1 MLGETREGALMSQ
14 QTSSSS
20 MIAGAVAIV
29 ALGLVWATVAG
40 NFPSQEELFSTAPPA
55 EARQVVRPSPSLSVP
70 SALDLTIPTSPPLP
84 SDAAIASP
92 GDDRSHD
99 ANNVDLPVVSRLDSR
114 PLQAARLKCEADVE
128 QLCPDS
134 LDGSTRTRCLQQRV
148 KQLPPLCQN
157 QLKEQFVKWKE
168 DRNRVMAACDEDVRR
183 FCRAMKPGGGQIF
196 QCLQSH
202 GQEVSDRCYQ
212 TLPKGTFFF
221 K

>member
-1 MLGETREGALMSQ
+1 MSQ

-20 MIAGAVAIV
+20 MIAGAVTII

-40 NFPSQEELFSTAPPA
+40 NFPSHEELFSTAPPA
-55 EARQVVRPSPSLSVP
+55 EARQVVRPLPSLSVP
-70 SALDLTIPTSPPLP
+70 PGLDLTIPTSPPLP
-84 SDAAIASP
+84 SDAAIANP
-92 GDDRSHD
+92 IDDRPHD
-99 ANNVDLPVVSRLDSR
+99 AHVDIPVVSRLDSR

-134 LDGSTRTRCLQQRV
+134 PDGSTRTRCLQQRA

>member
-1 MLGETREGALMSQ
+1 MPQ

-20 MIAGAVAIV
+20 MIAGAVTIA
-29 ALGLVWATVAG
+29 ALGLVWVTVAG

-55 EARQVVRPSPSLSVP
+55 EARQMAHPLPSMSVP
-70 SALDLTIPTSPPLP
+70 PRLDLTIPTSHPLP
-84 SDAAIASP
+84 SDAVMASP

-99 ANNVDLPVVSRLDSR
+99 VNVDIPVVTRLDSR
-114 PLQAARLKCEADVE
+114 ALQVARLKCEADIE

-134 LDGSTRTRCLQQRV
+134 QDGSMRTRCLHQRA
-148 KQLPPLCQN
+148 KQLTPVCQN
-157 QLKEQFVKWKE
+157 QLQEQFVKWKE
-168 DRNRVMAACDEDVRR
+168 DRSRVIAACNEDVTR

>member
-1 MLGETREGALMSQ
+1 MSQ

-20 MIAGAVAIV
+20 MIVGAVTIV

-40 NFPSQEELFSTAPPA
+40 NFPSHEELFSTAPPA
-55 EARQVVRPSPSLSVP
+55 EAHQVVRPLPSRSVP
-70 SALDLTIPTSPPLP
+70 PSLDLTIPTSPQLP

-92 GDDRSHD
+92 RDDQPHD
-99 ANNVDLPVVSRLDSR
+99 ANVDIPVVTRLDSR
-114 PLQAARLKCEADVE
+114 GLQAGRLKCEADIE

-134 LDGSTRTRCLQQRV
+134 WDGSTRTRCLQQRA

-168 DRNRVMAACDEDVRR
+168 DRSRVMEACDEDVKR
-183 FCRAMKPGGGQIF
+183 FCRAVKPGGGQIF

-212 TLPKGTFFF
+212 TLPKGTLFF

>member
-1 MLGETREGALMSQ
+1 MAE

-20 MIAGAVAIV
+20 TIAGAITIV
-29 ALGLVWATVAG
+29 GLGLVWVIVAG
-40 NFPSQEELFSTAPPA
+40 NFPSQEELFPTTPPA
-55 EARQVVRPSPSLSVP
+55 EARSVPRPLPSLPVP
-70 SALDLTIPTSPPLP
+70 PTLDLTIPTSPPLP

-99 ANNVDLPVVSRLDSR
+99 ANVDIPVVSRLDSR
-114 PLQAARLKCEADVE
+114 PLQAARLKCEADIE

-134 LDGSTRTRCLQQRV
+134 PDGSARTRCLQQHA

-168 DRNRVMAACDEDVRR
+168 DRNRVMAACDEDVKQ
-183 FCRAMKPGGGQIF
+183 FCRAVKPGGGQIL

>member
-1 MLGETREGALMSQ
+1 MSQ

-20 MIAGAVAIV
+20 MIAGAVTIV

-40 NFPSQEELFSTAPPA
+40 NFPSQEELFSTAPPV
-55 EARQVVRPSPSLSVP
+55 EARQVVRPLPSLSVP

-84 SDAAIASP
+84 SDAAIGSP

-99 ANNVDLPVVSRLDSR
+99 ANVDIPVVSRLDSR

-134 LDGSTRTRCLQQRV
+134 LDGSARTRCLQQRA

-212 TLPKGTFFF
+212 TLPKGTLFF

>member
-1 MLGETREGALMSQ
+1 MAE

-20 MIAGAVAIV
+20 TIAGAITIV
-29 ALGLVWATVAG
+29 GLGLVWVIVAG
-40 NFPSQEELFSTAPPA
+40 NFPSQEELFLTTPPV
-55 EARQVVRPSPSLSVP
+55 EARQVVHPLPSLPVP
-70 SALDLTIPTSPPLP
+70 PTLDLTIPTSPPLS
-84 SDAAIASP
+84 SDAAIASSD
-92 GDDRSHD
+92 DDRSHD
-99 ANNVDLPVVSRLDSR
+99 ANVDIPVVSRLDSR
-114 PLQAARLKCEADVE
+114 SLQAVRLKCEADIE

-134 LDGSTRTRCLQQRV
+134 LDGSARTRCLQQRA

-168 DRNRVMAACDEDVRR
+168 DRNRVMAACDEDVKR
-183 FCRAMKPGGGQIF
+183 FCRAVKPGGGQIL
-196 QCLQSH
+196 QCLQSY

>member
-1 MLGETREGALMSQ
+1 MPQ

-20 MIAGAVAIV
+20 MIAGAVTIA
-29 ALGLVWATVAG
+29 ALGLVWVTVAG

-55 EARQVVRPSPSLSVP
+55 EARQVVRPLPSMSVP
-70 SALDLTIPTSPPLP
+70 PRLDLTIPTSPPLP
-84 SDAAIASP
+84 SDAVMASH
-92 GDDRSHD
+92 GEDRSHD
-99 ANNVDLPVVSRLDSR
+99 ATVDIPVVTRLDPR

-134 LDGSTRTRCLQQRV
+134 SDGPARTRCLQQRA

>member
-1 MLGETREGALMSQ
+1 MAE

-20 MIAGAVAIV
+20 TIAGAITIV
-29 ALGLVWATVAG
+29 GLGLVWVIVAG
-40 NFPSQEELFSTAPPA
+40 NFPSQEELFPTTPPA
-55 EARQVVRPSPSLSVP
+55 EARSVPRPLPSLPVAP
-70 SALDLTIPTSPPLP
+70 TLDLTIPTSPPLP

-99 ANNVDLPVVSRLDSR
+99 ANVDIPVVSRLDSR
-114 PLQAARLKCEADVE
+114 GLQAARLQCEADIE

-134 LDGSTRTRCLQQRV
+134 PEGSMRTRCLQQRA

-168 DRNRVMAACDEDVRR
+168 DRSRVMEACDEDVKR
-183 FCRAMKPGGGQIF
+183 FCRAVKPGGGQIL

-212 TLPKGTFFF
+212 TLPKGTLFF

>member
-1 MLGETREGALMSQ
+1 MAE

-20 MIAGAVAIV
+20 AIAGAITIV
-29 ALGLVWATVAG
+29 GLGLVWVIVAG
-40 NFPSQEELFSTAPPA
+40 TFPSHEELFSTAPPA
-55 EARQVVRPSPSLSVP
+55 EARQVVRPLPSLPVP
-70 SALDLTIPTSPPLP
+70 PALDLTIPTSPPLP
-84 SDAAIASP
+84 SDAAIVSP

-99 ANNVDLPVVSRLDSR
+99 ANVDIPVVSRLDSR

-134 LDGSTRTRCLQQRV
+134 PDGSTRTRCLQQRA
-148 KQLPPLCQN
+148 KQLPPLCQT

-212 TLPKGTFFF
+212 TLPKGTLFF

>member
-1 MLGETREGALMSQ
+1 MAE
-14 QTSSSS
+14 QTSSNST
-20 MIAGAVAIV
+20 IAGAITIV
-29 ALGLVWATVAG
+29 GLGLVWVILAG
-40 NFPSQEELFSTAPPA
+40 NFPSQEELFPTTPPA
-55 EARQVVRPSPSLSVP
+55 EARQVVRPLPSLPVP
-70 SALDLTIPTSPPLP
+70 PTLDLTIPTSPPLP

-92 GDDRSHD
+92 GDDQSHD
-99 ANNVDLPVVSRLDSR
+99 ANVDIPVMSRLDSR
-114 PLQAARLKCEADVE
+114 PLQAARLKCEADIE

-134 LDGSTRTRCLQQRV
+134 PDGSPRTRCLQQRA

-168 DRNRVMAACDEDVRR
+168 DRNRVMAACDEDVKR
-183 FCRAMKPGGGQIF
+183 FCRAVKPGGGQIL

-212 TLPKGTFFF
+212 TLPKGTFFL